1 MIVGHSWPLRHRSVH
16 RSPVAIQTVLSPSCG
31 LRRKRSL
38 WTCSSYSPTAPA
50 GMANPAECLRM
61 YRHVSWMHQGSP
73 QRMILWCTT
82 VLPPLLCQCQRVLHW
97 LKNRLGCFWKTL
109 AQIPCHMEYY
119 FFLITCDYTT
129 NYSLITIQSCL
140 FHASYLCH
148 YVQLGQVHSGVVPPQ
163 STRKRIS
170 TLTNADSSEIVSV
183 VRNIRKHFYNIILLK
198 YNLLWEIKII
208 DFTQIGNFNVG
219 FI

>member
-1 MIVGHSWPLRHRSVH
+1 MLWLWVIAYRCVIDLFTDNQWLYRL
-16 RSPVAIQTVLSPSCG
+16 LSPFCG
-31 LRRKRSL
+31 LRRKGSL

-50 GMANPAECLRM
+50 GTANPAECLRM
-61 YRHVSWMHQGSP
+61 YRHVSWMHQGNP
-73 QRMILWCTT
+73 QRMIMWCTT
-82 VLPPLLCQCQRVLHW
+82 VLPPLLCQCQPVLHW
-97 LKNRLGCFWKTL
+97 LKNRLLENTCTDTISHG
-109 AQIPCHMEYY
+109 IY
-119 FFLITCDYTT
+119 FLITCDYAT

-140 FHASYLCH
+140 CHAPYLCH

-170 TLTNADSSEIVSV
+170 TLTNADCSEIVSV
-183 VRNIRKHFYNIILLK
+183 VRNIRKHFYNILLK
-198 YNLLWEIKII
+198 YNLHWEIKLI